1 LKIFDFK
8 EEEAIVILI
17 FIAFMEICYCFLFFV
32 GVALTIARAPFS
44 FVLVFADDAL
54 RMPSSAYEFITTST
68 SISDIPLLT

>member
-1 LKIFDFK
+1 
-8 EEEAIVILI
+8 LI
-17 FIAFMEICYCFLFFV
+17 SRKKKPLLFSSSLLSWKFATAFLFFV
-32 GVALTIARAPFS
+32 GVALTIARAAFS